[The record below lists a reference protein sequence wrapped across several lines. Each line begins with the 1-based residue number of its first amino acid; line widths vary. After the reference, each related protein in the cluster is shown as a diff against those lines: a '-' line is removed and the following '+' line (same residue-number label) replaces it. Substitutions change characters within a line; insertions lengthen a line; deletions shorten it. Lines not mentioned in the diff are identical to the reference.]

1 MTDRDETLDAELLI
15 KRFRRAASIVLA
27 GNREIGDR
35 VTRIGEEL
43 DSIRERSLVL
53 QEQVVEERSERMNQR
68 LFVLAIISAVFL
80 PLGFVT
86 GLFGVNLGG
95 MPGAASPIA
104 FTALCVGMTV
114 VTLGLLLLFRR
125 MRWL

>member
-1 MTDRDETLDAELLI
+1 
-15 KRFRRAASIVLA
+15 
-27 GNREIGDR
+27 
-35 VTRIGEEL
+35 
-43 DSIRERSLVL
+43 
-53 QEQVVEERSERMNQR
+53 MNQR

-95 MPGAASPIA
+95 MPGAASPLG
-104 FTALCVGMTV
+104 FTILCVIMGA
-114 VTLGLLLLFRR
+114 VTAGLLFLFRR